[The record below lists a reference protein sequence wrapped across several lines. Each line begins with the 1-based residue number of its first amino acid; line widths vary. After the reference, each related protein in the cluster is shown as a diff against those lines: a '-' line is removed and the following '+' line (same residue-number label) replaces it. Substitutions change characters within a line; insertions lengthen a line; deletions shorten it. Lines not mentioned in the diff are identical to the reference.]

1 MFFSDTWLTVVGEI
15 FHGEKKSSRCLSAR
29 LIKQVRRE
37 RAQKLKK
44 MAERAWGNPSTS
56 GFSELVSWWPMMA
69 NDGQWPKEKCSWNGK
84 KLLDWNCREVDRR
97 WCEVL
102 PVTYIQSDLL
112 HWTMIRIE
120 RIPEYN
126 GTTVSTVVSGR
137 FGHPAKN
144 SENPLWTVVEHA
156 QFRRSFMLN
165 RRGDIILF
173 DLQPGA

>member
-1 MFFSDTWLTVVGEI
+1 
-15 FHGEKKSSRCLSAR
+15 
-29 LIKQVRRE
+29 
-37 RAQKLKK
+37 
-44 MAERAWGNPSTS
+44 
-56 GFSELVSWWPMMA
+56 
-69 NDGQWPKEKCSWNGK
+69 
-84 KLLDWNCREVDRR
+84 
-97 WCEVL
+97 
-102 PVTYIQSDLL
+102 
-112 HWTMIRIE
+112 MIRIE